1 MDKKDVRILV
11 VDDEPMMADSLKQN
25 LIEEGYSVDIAATGT
40 EAIELFDQGGH
51 HLAIC
56 DLYLPDMDGLE
67 VMRHIKDTRP
77 THRSNCCYRPWHGGQ
92 SSRSNARPGRLIL
105 WKRTTL
111 NLKTLQ
117 RRIENALKQRELVTE
132 NANMRRQLSTRSE
145 YFNII
150 GSAKSMQTIYETIE
164 SVAKSDANV
173 LIVGES
179 GTGKELIANA
189 IHYQSLRSKK
199 PFIKVNCAALPKEL
213 IESELFGHTKGAFT
227 GAHAEK
233 EGLVQHAAGG
243 SLMLDEIAEMPVELQ
258 PKLLRVLQER
268 SYRKIGSEKTY
279 AVDFRL
285 ISSTNRPPADAIRDG
300 LLRDDL
306 FYRISTI
313 TIHVPPLRER
323 NEDIQLL
330 TEHFLHMYTQKYD
343 RQIAGCFPGS
353 IPKIVWPW
361 WPGNVRELQ
370 NVIERAVLLAKGNR
384 IEPVDLPFDNG
395 SLPEGSPAGLGWD
408 VPPNMTLE
416 DIERLVIEKTLQR
429 TGGNKQAAANLLG
442 IYRPRLYSKI
452 RKYNID
458 VASSNVRL
466 NNFIPTCQ
474 PLNET
479 ELEVGPLIGGRL
491 QSIDALRGIAALGVV
506 LYHAVLQTPN
516 LVPNNFFR
524 WPVNLLQFVS
534 SFGYIGVFLFFVIS
548 GFCIHLQW
556 AKSRAAGKPSRFSL
570 EPSGDA
576 EFAGFILL
584 T

>member
-11 VDDEPMMADSLKQN
+11 VDDEPMMADSLKKN
-25 LIEEGYSVDIAATGT
+25 LIEEGYSIDTAATGA
-40 EAIELFDQGGH
+40 EGIELFDQGGH
-51 HLAIC
+51 HIAIC
-56 DLYLPDMDGLE
+56 DLKLPDMDGLD
-67 VMRHIKDTRP
+67 VVRHIKDAKPLTEVIVLTGTGSGPRAFEA
-77 THRSNCCYRPWHGGQ
+77 SKAGAFDFVEKDNFEFD
-92 SSRSNARPGRLIL
+92 
-105 WKRTTL
+105 TL
-111 NLKTLQ
+111 L
-117 RRIENALKQRELVTE
+117 RRIQNALNKRELLTE
-132 NANMRRQLSTRSE
+132 NANMRRQLSTRSS
-145 YFNII
+145 YSNII
-150 GSAKSMQTIYETIE
+150 GSSKPMQTIYETIE

-189 IHYQSLRSKK
+189 IHYNSLRSRK

-227 GAHAEK
+227 GAHADK

-323 NEDIQLL
+323 SEDIQLL
-330 TEHFLHMYTQKYD
+330 TEHFLQEYAQKYE
-343 RQIAGCFPGS
+343 RPIGGVSQAAYQRLFGHP
-353 IPKIVWPW
+353 

-370 NVIERAVLLAKGNR
+370 NVIERAVLLAKSNK

-395 SLPEGSPAGLGWD
+395 SLPEGAAAGPTWE

-458 VASSNVRL
+458 VTS
-466 NNFIPTCQ
+466 
-474 PLNET
+474 
-479 ELEVGPLIGGRL
+479 
-491 QSIDALRGIAALGVV
+491 
-506 LYHAVLQTPN
+506 
-516 LVPNNFFR
+516 LV
-524 WPVNLLQFVS
+524 S
-534 SFGYIGVFLFFVIS
+534 
-548 GFCIHLQW
+548 
-556 AKSRAAGKPSRFSL
+556 A
-570 EPSGDA
+570 
-576 EFAGFILL
+576 
-584 T
+584 

>member
-1 MDKKDVRILV
+1 MNTTATVTFKEEKRVENKNVRILV

-25 LIEEGYSVDIAATGT
+25 LMEEGYSVDTAATGA

-56 DLYLPDMDGLE
+56 DLQLPDMDGLE
-67 VMRHIKDTRP
+67 VMRHMKDARP
-77 THRSNCCYRPWHGGQ
+77 TTEVIVVTGYGSV
-92 SSRSNARPGRLIL
+92 ARAVEATKAGAFYFVEKPFDFEEIQPLVD
-105 WKRTTL
+105 K
-111 NLKTLQ
+111 
-117 RRIENALKQRELVTE
+117 ALERRELVAET
-132 NANMRRQLSTRSE
+132 ASMRRQLSTRSE

-150 GSAKSMQTIYETIE
+150 GSAKPMQTIYETIE

-189 IHYQSLRSKK
+189 IHYNSLRSKK

-227 GAHAEK
+227 GAHADK

-268 SYRKIGSEKTY
+268 SYRKIGSEKTF

-330 TEHFLHMYTQKYD
+330 TEHFLQMYAQKYD
-343 RQIAGCFPGS
+343 RPIAGVSQAAYQRLFGHL
-353 IPKIVWPW
+353 

-370 NVIERAVLLAKGNR
+370 NVMERAVLLAKGNR

-395 SLPEGSPAGLGWD
+395 SLPESGSAGPAWD

-416 DIERLVIEKTLQR
+416 DIERLVIERTLQR

-458 VASSNVRL
+458 VTS
-466 NNFIPTCQ
+466 
-474 PLNET
+474 
-479 ELEVGPLIGGRL
+479 
-491 QSIDALRGIAALGVV
+491 
-506 LYHAVLQTPN
+506 
-516 LVPNNFFR
+516 LV
-524 WPVNLLQFVS
+524 S
-534 SFGYIGVFLFFVIS
+534 
-548 GFCIHLQW
+548 
-556 AKSRAAGKPSRFSL
+556 A
-570 EPSGDA
+570 
-576 EFAGFILL
+576 
-584 T
+584 

>member
-1 MDKKDVRILV
+1 VENKDVRILV
-11 VDDEPMMADSLKQN
+11 IDDEPTMADSLKQN
-25 LIEEGYSVDIAATGT
+25 LIEEGYSVDSAATGT
-40 EAIELFDQGGH
+40 DAIELFDRGGH

-56 DLYLPDMDGLE
+56 DLQLPDMDGLE
-67 VMRHIKDTRP
+67 VMRHIKDANPLTDVLVL
-77 THRSNCCYRPWHGGQ
+77 TGHGSVAKAVEATKAGAFDFVEKD
-92 SSRSNARPGRLIL
+92 NFEFD
-105 WKRTTL
+105 TL
-111 NLKTLQ
+111 L
-117 RRIENALKQRELVTE
+117 RRIENALKQRQLLTE
-132 NANMRRQLSTRSE
+132 NANMRRQLSTRTE
-145 YFNII
+145 YSNII
-150 GSAKSMQTIYETIE
+150 GSSKQMQTIYETIE

-189 IHYQSLRSKK
+189 IHYNSLRARK

-227 GAHAEK
+227 GAHADK

-313 TIHVPPLRER
+313 TIHVPPLRDR
-323 NEDIQLL
+323 SEDIQLL
-330 TEHFLHMYTQKYD
+330 TERFLHMYAQKYERPID
-343 RQIAGCFPGS
+343 GVSQAAYQRLFGH
-353 IPKIVWPW
+353 V

-370 NVIERAVLLAKGNR
+370 NVIERAVLLAKGSR

-395 SLPEGSPAGLGWD
+395 SLPEGSPAGTGWD

-429 TGGNKQAAANLLG
+429 TSGNKQAAANLLG

-458 VASSNVRL
+458 VA
-466 NNFIPTCQ
+466 
-474 PLNET
+474 
-479 ELEVGPLIGGRL
+479 GLI
-491 QSIDALRGIAALGVV
+491 S
-506 LYHAVLQTPN
+506 T
-516 LVPNNFFR
+516 
-524 WPVNLLQFVS
+524 
-534 SFGYIGVFLFFVIS
+534 
-548 GFCIHLQW
+548 
-556 AKSRAAGKPSRFSL
+556 
-570 EPSGDA
+570 
-576 EFAGFILL
+576 
-584 T
+584 

>member
-1 MDKKDVRILV
+1 VEKKDVRILV
-11 VDDEPMMADSLKQN
+11 VDDEESAADSLRLN
-25 LIEEGYSVDIAATGT
+25 LAEEGYSVDTAGTGG

-56 DLYLPDMDGLE
+56 DLQLPDMDGLE
-67 VMRHIKDTRP
+67 VMRHMKD
-77 THRSNCCYRPWHGGQ
+77 
-92 SSRSNARPGRLIL
+92 ARPNTEVIVVTAHGSTPKAVEATKAGAFDFVDKPLDFEELALRV
-105 WKRTTL
+105 
-111 NLKTLQ
+111 Q
-117 RRIENALKQRELVTE
+117 NALKHRELIDE
-132 NANMRRQLSTRSE
+132 NANLRRQMSTRSE

-150 GSAKSMQTIYETIE
+150 GSSKPMQTIYETIDA
-164 SVAKSDANV
+164 VAKSDANV

-189 IHYQSLRSKK
+189 IHYKSLRARK

-227 GAHAEK
+227 GAHADK

-313 TIHVPPLRER
+313 TIHVPPLRDR
-323 NEDIQLL
+323 SEDIQLL
-330 TEHFLHMYTQKYD
+330 TEHFLHMYAQKYD
-343 RQIAGCFPGS
+343 RQIAGVSQAAYQRLFGHT
-353 IPKIVWPW
+353 

-384 IEPVDLPFDNG
+384 VEPVDLPFDNG
-395 SLPEGSPAGLGWD
+395 SLPEGSSTGTAWD

-458 VASSNVRL
+458 VA
-466 NNFIPTCQ
+466 
-474 PLNET
+474 
-479 ELEVGPLIGGRL
+479 
-491 QSIDALRGIAALGVV
+491 AL
-506 LYHAVLQTPN
+506 
-516 LVPNNFFR
+516 
-524 WPVNLLQFVS
+524 VS
-534 SFGYIGVFLFFVIS
+534 
-548 GFCIHLQW
+548 
-556 AKSRAAGKPSRFSL
+556 A
-570 EPSGDA
+570 
-576 EFAGFILL
+576 
-584 T
+584 

>member
-1 MDKKDVRILV
+1 MEKKDVRILV
-11 VDDEPMMADSLKQN
+11 VDDEPTMADSLKQN
-25 LIEEGYSVDIAATGT
+25 LMEEGYSVDTAATGA

-51 HLAIC
+51 HVAIC
-56 DLYLPDMDGLE
+56 DLQLPDIDGLE
-67 VMRHIKDTRP
+67 VMRHIKDARP
-77 THRSNCCYRPWHGGQ
+77 TTEVIVVTGHGSVPKAVEATKAG
-92 SSRSNARPGRLIL
+92 AFDFVDKPFDFEE
-105 WKRTTL
+105 
-111 NLKTLQ
+111 LQ
-117 RRIENALKQRELVTE
+117 LRVENALKQRELLAE
-132 NANMRRQLSTRSE
+132 NANMRRQLSTRAE

-150 GSAKSMQTIYETIE
+150 GSSKPMQTIYETIE

-189 IHYQSLRSKK
+189 IHYNSLRARK

-227 GAHAEK
+227 GAHADK

-268 SYRKIGSEKTY
+268 SYRKIGSEKTF

-313 TIHVPPLRER
+313 TIHVPPLRDR
-323 NEDIQLL
+323 SEDIQLL
-330 TEHFLHMYTQKYD
+330 TEHFLHMYAQKYD
-343 RQIAGCFPGS
+343 RSIAGVSQAAYQRLFGHA
-353 IPKIVWPW
+353 

-395 SLPEGSPAGLGWD
+395 SLPEGSPAGTGWD

-458 VASSNVRL
+458 VA
-466 NNFIPTCQ
+466 
-474 PLNET
+474 
-479 ELEVGPLIGGRL
+479 G
-491 QSIDALRGIAALGVV
+491 
-506 LYHAVLQTPN
+506 
-516 LVPNNFFR
+516 LV
-524 WPVNLLQFVS
+524 S
-534 SFGYIGVFLFFVIS
+534 
-548 GFCIHLQW
+548 
-556 AKSRAAGKPSRFSL
+556 A
-570 EPSGDA
+570 
-576 EFAGFILL
+576 
-584 T
+584 

>member
-1 MDKKDVRILV
+1 MNTTATVTFKEEKRVENKNVRILV

-25 LIEEGYSVDIAATGT
+25 LMEEGYSVDTAATGA

-56 DLYLPDMDGLE
+56 DLQLPDMDGLE
-67 VMRHIKDTRP
+67 VMRHMKDARP
-77 THRSNCCYRPWHGGQ
+77 TTEVIVVTGYGSV
-92 SSRSNARPGRLIL
+92 ARAVEATKAGAFYFVEKPFDFEEIQPLVD
-105 WKRTTL
+105 K
-111 NLKTLQ
+111 
-117 RRIENALKQRELVTE
+117 ALERRELVAET
-132 NANMRRQLSTRSE
+132 ASMRRQLSTRSE

-150 GSAKSMQTIYETIE
+150 GSAKPMQTIYETIE

-189 IHYQSLRSKK
+189 IHYNSLRSKK

-227 GAHAEK
+227 GAHADK

-268 SYRKIGSEKTY
+268 SYRKIGSEKTF

-285 ISSTNRPPADAIRDG
+285 ISSTNRLPADAIRDG

-330 TEHFLHMYTQKYD
+330 TEHFLQMYAQKYD
-343 RQIAGCFPGS
+343 RPIAGVSQAAYQRLFGHL
-353 IPKIVWPW
+353 

-370 NVIERAVLLAKGNR
+370 NVMERAVLLAKGNR

-395 SLPEGSPAGLGWD
+395 SLPESGSAGPAWD

-416 DIERLVIEKTLQR
+416 DIERLVIERTLQR

-458 VASSNVRL
+458 VTS
-466 NNFIPTCQ
+466 
-474 PLNET
+474 
-479 ELEVGPLIGGRL
+479 
-491 QSIDALRGIAALGVV
+491 
-506 LYHAVLQTPN
+506 
-516 LVPNNFFR
+516 LV
-524 WPVNLLQFVS
+524 S
-534 SFGYIGVFLFFVIS
+534 
-548 GFCIHLQW
+548 
-556 AKSRAAGKPSRFSL
+556 A
-570 EPSGDA
+570 
-576 EFAGFILL
+576 
-584 T
+584 

>member
-1 MDKKDVRILV
+1 MEKKDVRILV
-11 VDDEPMMADSLKQN
+11 VDDEPTIADSLKQN
-25 LIEEGYSVDIAATGT
+25 LAEEGYMVDTAANGA
-40 EAIELFDQGGH
+40 EAIGLFDQGGH
-51 HLAIC
+51 HVAIC
-56 DLYLPDMDGLE
+56 DLQLPDMDGLD
-67 VMRHIKDTRP
+67 VVRHIKDAKPLTEVIVL
-77 THRSNCCYRPWHGGQ
+77 TGHGSGPRAFEA
-92 SSRSNARPGRLIL
+92 SKAGAFDFVEKDDNFEFD
-105 WKRTTL
+105 TL
-111 NLKTLQ
+111 L
-117 RRIENALKQRELVTE
+117 RRIQNALKQRELLDE
-132 NANMRRQLSTRSE
+132 NANMLSFRQLSTRSE

-150 GSAKSMQTIYETIE
+150 GSSKPMQTIYETIE

-189 IHYQSLRSKK
+189 IHYNSLRARK

-227 GAHAEK
+227 GAHADK

-268 SYRKIGSEKTY
+268 SYRKIGSEKTF

-313 TIHVPPLRER
+313 TIHVPPLRDR
-323 NEDIQLL
+323 SEDIQLL
-330 TEHFLHMYTQKYD
+330 TEHFLKTDAQKYD
-343 RQIAGCFPGS
+343 RTIAGVSQAAYQRLFAHP
-353 IPKIVWPW
+353 

-395 SLPEGSPAGLGWD
+395 SLPEGAPAGAGWE
-408 VPPNMTLE
+408 VPTNLTLE

-429 TGGNKQAAANLLG
+429 TNGNKQAAANLLG

-458 VASSNVRL
+458 VTS
-466 NNFIPTCQ
+466 
-474 PLNET
+474 
-479 ELEVGPLIGGRL
+479 
-491 QSIDALRGIAALGVV
+491 
-506 LYHAVLQTPN
+506 
-516 LVPNNFFR
+516 LV
-524 WPVNLLQFVS
+524 S
-534 SFGYIGVFLFFVIS
+534 
-548 GFCIHLQW
+548 
-556 AKSRAAGKPSRFSL
+556 A
-570 EPSGDA
+570 
-576 EFAGFILL
+576 
-584 T
+584 

>member
-1 MDKKDVRILV
+1 LQHKDARILV
-11 VDDEPMMADSLKQN
+11 VDDEPLMADSLKQN
-25 LIEEGYSVDIAATGT
+25 LGEEGYTVDTAATGAD
-40 EAIELFDQGGH
+40 AIEQFDRGGH

-56 DLYLPDMDGLE
+56 DLQLPDMDGLE
-67 VMRHIKDTRP
+67 VLRHMKD
-77 THRSNCCYRPWHGGQ
+77 
-92 SSRSNARPGRLIL
+92 ARPATEVIVVTGYGTVARAVEAIKAGAFYFVEKPFDYEQMQPLVE
-105 WKRTTL
+105 K
-111 NLKTLQ
+111 
-117 RRIENALKQRELVTE
+117 ALERRELMAE
-132 NANMRRQLSTRSE
+132 SESLRRQLSTRAE

-150 GSAKSMQTIYETIE
+150 GASRQMQTIYETIE

-189 IHYQSLRSKK
+189 IHYNSLRSKK

-227 GAHAEK
+227 GAHADK

-285 ISSTNRPPADAIRDG
+285 ICSTNRMPADAIRDG

-323 NEDIQLL
+323 AEDIQLL
-330 TEHFLHMYTQKYD
+330 TEHFLKMYSQKYE
-343 RQIAGCFPGS
+343 RPITGVSQAAYQRLFGHG
-353 IPKIVWPW
+353 

-370 NVIERAVLLAKGNR
+370 NVLERAVLLAKSNK

-395 SLPEGSPAGLGWD
+395 SLPEGSAAGSTWD

-416 DIERLVIEKTLQR
+416 DIEKLVIEKTLQR

-452 RKYNID
+452 RKYNI
-458 VASSNVRL
+458 NV
-466 NNFIPTCQ
+466 
-474 PLNET
+474 
-479 ELEVGPLIGGRL
+479 G
-491 QSIDALRGIAALGVV
+491 ALA
-506 LYHAVLQTPN
+506 TP
-516 LVPNNFFR
+516 
-524 WPVNLLQFVS
+524 
-534 SFGYIGVFLFFVIS
+534 
-548 GFCIHLQW
+548 
-556 AKSRAAGKPSRFSL
+556 
-570 EPSGDA
+570 
-576 EFAGFILL
+576 
-584 T
+584 

>member
-1 MDKKDVRILV
+1 MERKDARILV
-11 VDDEPMMADSLKQN
+11 IDDEPMMADSLKQN
-25 LIEEGYSVDIAATGT
+25 LAEEGYTVDTAATGA
-40 EAIELFDQGGH
+40 EAIEAFDQGGH
-51 HLAIC
+51 HLAIS
-56 DLYLPDMDGLE
+56 DLQLPDMDGLE
-67 VMRHIKDTRP
+67 ILRHMKD
-77 THRSNCCYRPWHGGQ
+77 
-92 SSRSNARPGRLIL
+92 ARPATEVIVVTGYGTVTRAVEATKAGAFYFVEKPFDFEQMLPL
-105 WKRTTL
+105 VEK
-111 NLKTLQ
+111 
-117 RRIENALKQRELVTE
+117 ALERRELMAET
-132 NANMRRQLSTRSE
+132 ASMRRQLSTRAE

-150 GSAKSMQTIYETIE
+150 GASKQMQTIYETIE

-189 IHYQSLRSKK
+189 IHYNSLRSKK

-227 GAHAEK
+227 GAHADK

-243 SLMLDEIAEMPVELQ
+243 SLLLDEIAEMPVELQ

-313 TIHVPPLRER
+313 TIHVPPLRDR
-323 NEDIQLL
+323 TEDIQLL
-330 TEHFLHMYTQKYD
+330 TDHFLSTYAKKYE
-343 RQIAGCFPGS
+343 RPITGVSQAAYQRLFAHT
-353 IPKIVWPW
+353 

-370 NVIERAVLLAKGNR
+370 NVIERAVLLAKSSK
-384 IEPVDLPFDNG
+384 IEPVDLPFENG
-395 SLPEGSPAGLGWD
+395 SLPEGTSAGATWD

-416 DIERLVIEKTLQR
+416 DIEKLVIEKTLQR

-458 VASSNVRL
+458 VGSLVAS
-466 NNFIPTCQ
+466 
-474 PLNET
+474 
-479 ELEVGPLIGGRL
+479 
-491 QSIDALRGIAALGVV
+491 
-506 LYHAVLQTPN
+506 
-516 LVPNNFFR
+516 
-524 WPVNLLQFVS
+524 
-534 SFGYIGVFLFFVIS
+534 
-548 GFCIHLQW
+548 
-556 AKSRAAGKPSRFSL
+556 
-570 EPSGDA
+570 
-576 EFAGFILL
+576 
-584 T
+584 

>member
-1 MDKKDVRILV
+1 MKTTATASLMEEKKVEHKDVRILII
-11 VDDEPMMADSLKQN
+11 DDEPMMADSLKQN
-25 LIEEGYSVDIAATGT
+25 LMEEGYAVDTAATGA

-56 DLYLPDMDGLE
+56 DLQLPDMDGLE
-67 VMRHIKDTRP
+67 VMRHMKDARP
-77 THRSNCCYRPWHGGQ
+77 TTEVIVVTGYGSV
-92 SSRSNARPGRLIL
+92 ARAVEATKAGAFYFVEKPFDFEEIQPLVD
-105 WKRTTL
+105 K
-111 NLKTLQ
+111 
-117 RRIENALKQRELVTE
+117 ALERRELVAETT
-132 NANMRRQLSTRSE
+132 NMRRQLSTRSE

-150 GSAKSMQTIYETIE
+150 GASKAMQTIYETIE

-189 IHYQSLRSKK
+189 IHYNSLRSKK

-227 GAHAEK
+227 GAHADK

-268 SYRKIGSEKTY
+268 SYRKIGSEKTF

-300 LLRDDL
+300 VLRDDL

-330 TEHFLHMYTQKYD
+330 TEHFLHIYAQKYE
-343 RQIAGCFPGS
+343 RQIGGVSQAAYQRLFGHS
-353 IPKIVWPW
+353 

-370 NVIERAVLLAKGNR
+370 NVIERAVLLAKANK

-395 SLPEGSPAGLGWD
+395 SLPEGASAGAEWD

-416 DIERLVIEKTLQR
+416 DIERLVIERTLQR

-458 VASSNVRL
+458 VASL
-466 NNFIPTCQ
+466 AP
-474 PLNET
+474 
-479 ELEVGPLIGGRL
+479 
-491 QSIDALRGIAALGVV
+491 A
-506 LYHAVLQTPN
+506 
-516 LVPNNFFR
+516 
-524 WPVNLLQFVS
+524 
-534 SFGYIGVFLFFVIS
+534 
-548 GFCIHLQW
+548 
-556 AKSRAAGKPSRFSL
+556 
-570 EPSGDA
+570 
-576 EFAGFILL
+576 
-584 T
+584 

>member
-1 MDKKDVRILV
+1 MQHKDARILV
-11 VDDEPMMADSLKQN
+11 VDDEPLMADSLKQN
-25 LIEEGYSVDIAATGT
+25 LGEEGYTVDTAATGAD
-40 EAIELFDQGGH
+40 AIEQFDRGGH

-56 DLYLPDMDGLE
+56 DLQLPDMDGLE
-67 VMRHIKDTRP
+67 VLRHMKD
-77 THRSNCCYRPWHGGQ
+77 
-92 SSRSNARPGRLIL
+92 ARPATEVIVVTGYGTVARAVEAIKAGAFYFVEKPFDYEQMQPLVE
-105 WKRTTL
+105 K
-111 NLKTLQ
+111 
-117 RRIENALKQRELVTE
+117 ALERRELMAE
-132 NANMRRQLSTRSE
+132 SESLRRQLSTRAE

-150 GSAKSMQTIYETIE
+150 GASRQMQTIYETIE

-189 IHYQSLRSKK
+189 IHYNSLRSKK

-227 GAHAEK
+227 GAHADK

-285 ISSTNRPPADAIRDG
+285 ICSTNRMPADAIRDG

-323 NEDIQLL
+323 AEDIQLL
-330 TEHFLHMYTQKYD
+330 TEHFLKMYSQKYE
-343 RQIAGCFPGS
+343 RPITGVSQAAYQRLFGHG
-353 IPKIVWPW
+353 

-370 NVIERAVLLAKGNR
+370 NVLERAVLLAKSNK

-395 SLPEGSPAGLGWD
+395 SLPEGSAAGSTWD

-416 DIERLVIEKTLQR
+416 DIEKLVIEKTLQR

-452 RKYNID
+452 RKYNI
-458 VASSNVRL
+458 NV
-466 NNFIPTCQ
+466 
-474 PLNET
+474 
-479 ELEVGPLIGGRL
+479 G
-491 QSIDALRGIAALGVV
+491 ALA
-506 LYHAVLQTPN
+506 TP
-516 LVPNNFFR
+516 
-524 WPVNLLQFVS
+524 
-534 SFGYIGVFLFFVIS
+534 
-548 GFCIHLQW
+548 
-556 AKSRAAGKPSRFSL
+556 
-570 EPSGDA
+570 
-576 EFAGFILL
+576 
-584 T
+584 